1 MAAAAA
7 LVAQWEVVAGRFG
20 CSLESHRRPVPAC
33 PVYPGGWAG
42 QQLGGVYLLSTIG
55 EALRSAREGQGKSI
69 QDAAA
74 ATHIRS
80 SYLEALEADRFEDL
94 GGHVYAK
101 GFLRSYAAWLGID
114 AAPLVDEYREL
125 ERAEAKVV
133 ERVPAGIGNLGY
145 RQRGPNWLVIGLVAF
160 AVVLVAVVYQFLS
173 PGRDNAN
180 DPSLLARAPAA
191 TATTAP
197 SPDTTAPAD
206 TTTPPGDGVKLVLR
220 YVASSWTL
228 VEADGKVVFRGTPDA
243 TDERSFS
250 ADRLIRLTLG
260 NAGGVR
266 LTVNGRDLGT
276 AGTSGSVIRKSF
288 KPGDPSARS

>member
-1 MAAAAA
+1 
-7 LVAQWEVVAGRFG
+7 V
-20 CSLESHRRPVPAC
+20 C
-33 PVYPGGWAG
+33 
-42 QQLGGVYLLSTIG
+42 LLSSIG

-80 SYLEALEADRFEDL
+80 SYLEALEAERFEDL

-101 GFLRSYAAWLGID
+101 GFLRSYAGWLGID
-114 AAPLVDEYREL
+114 AAPLVAEYRER
-125 ERAEAKVV
+125 ERAEVKVV
-133 ERVPAGIGNLGY
+133 ERVPTGIGNLGY

-160 AVVLVAVVYQFLS
+160 AVLLVAVLYQFLS
-173 PGRDNAN
+173 PGGDDAN
-180 DPSLLARAPAA
+180 DPGLLARAPVA

-197 SPDTTAPAD
+197 SPKTTTPPAD
-206 TTTPPGDGVKLVLR
+206 TTTPPADGVKLVLR
-220 YVASSWTL
+220 YVAASWTL
-228 VEADGKVVFRGTPDA
+228 VEADGKVVFRGTPSA

-250 ADRLIRLTLG
+250 ADRLIKLTLG

-276 AGTSGSVIRKSF
+276 AGGSGSVLRKSF
-288 KPGDPSARS
+288 KPGDPTAGS